1 MIKAIVTDIE
11 GTTSSL
17 SFVKEVLFP
26 YAREHIGDYVRGHAE
41 QGKMTALLDDV
52 RREAGEDL
60 DLEGV
65 ITQLEQWIDQDRK
78 IPALKTLQ
86 GLLWEAGYQQGDFQ
100 GHIYEDA
107 KQKLEQWQREGI
119 RLFVYSSGSVY
130 AQKLLFGHTKYGDL
144 NTLFNGYFDT
154 QVGAKTETASYQKI
168 INAVGCEADE
178 VLFLSDIEAELD
190 AARAAGMQT
199 IWLVRDSAPDKK
211 ATHLQVKDFND
222 ISIMTGE

>member
-26 YAREHIGDYVRGHAE
+26 YAREHIGDYVRRHAE
-41 QGKMTALLDDV
+41 QGNIAALLNDV
-52 RREAGEDL
+52 CREAGEGLDL
-60 DLEGV
+60 DGV
-65 ITQLEQWIDQDRK
+65 IAQLEQWIDEDRK

-107 KQKLEQWQREGI
+107 RQKLEQWQRQGI

-144 NTLFNGYFDT
+144 NTLFSGYFDT
-154 QVGAKTETASYQKI
+154 QVGAKTETVSYQKI
-168 INAVGCEADE
+168 IKSIGCEADE

-199 IWLVRDSAPDKK
+199 IWLVRDGAPDKK
-211 ATHLQVKDFND
+211 ATHPQVKDFND
-222 ISIMTGE
+222 ISIITAE